1 MSNITEK
8 MPLKALGSD
17 KSNKKAIPGHY
28 RACVIRIDSSMYQ
41 IGEDVADR
49 MIALSYCEK
58 YHNSSNRQ
66 PVYIFDDKGE
76 EHIID
81 GRLKILYQDKN
92 SFLDNTV
99 SFFDKIMKQTY
110 IAKTEIIQLKRQFGH
125 LKTQDDTYKSLFN
138 KVTNIANRAKGK
150 NDPEILQ
157 DVYETFNDVK
167 S

>member
-1 MSNITEK
+1 MSNIKEK
-8 MPLKALGSD
+8 MPLKELGAD
-17 KSNKKAIPGHY
+17 KSNERAIPGHY
-28 RACVIRIDSSMYQ
+28 RACVLLDSCMYQ
-41 IGEDVADR
+41 IGEDVPDR

-58 YHNSSNRQ
+58 HHNSSNMQ
-66 PVYIFDDKGE
+66 PVQIFDDKGE

-81 GRLKILYQDKN
+81 GKLKILYQDKN

-110 IAKTEIIQLKRQFGH
+110 IAKTEIIQLKRQLGH
-125 LKTQDDTYKSLFN
+125 LKEQDDRYKSLFN
-138 KVTNIANRAKGK
+138 KVTNIANKAKGK

-157 DVYETFNDVK
+157 DVYTTFNDSK

>member
-1 MSNITEK
+1 MDNIREK

-17 KSNKKAIPGHY
+17 KSNERAISSHY
-28 RACVIRIDSSMYQ
+28 RACVLLDACMYQ
-41 IGEDVADR
+41 IGEDVPDR
-49 MIALSYCEK
+49 MVALRYCEK
-58 YHNSSNRQ
+58 YHNSSNMH
-66 PVYIFDDKGE
+66 PVHIFDDKGE
-76 EHIID
+76 EHIVE

-110 IAKTEIIQLKRQFGH
+110 ITKKEIIQLKRQFDH
-125 LKTQDDTYKSLFN
+125 LKEQDDIYKSLFN

-150 NDPEILQ
+150 NEPKILQ

>member
-1 MSNITEK
+1 MNSIQAK
-8 MPLKALGSD
+8 IPLKELGSD
-17 KSNKKAIPGHY
+17 KSNERAILGHY
-28 RACVIRIDSSMYQ
+28 RACVLLDTCMYQ
-41 IGEDVADR
+41 IGEDVLDR
-49 MIALSYCEK
+49 MVALSYCEK

-66 PVYIFDDKGE
+66 PVHIFDDKGE
-76 EHIID
+76 DHIVE

-125 LKTQDDTYKSLFN
+125 LKEQDDTYKGLFN
-138 KVTNIANRAKGK
+138 KVTNIANKAKGK
-150 NDPEILQ
+150 NAPAILQ
-157 DVYETFNDVK
+157 DVYETFNDVQ